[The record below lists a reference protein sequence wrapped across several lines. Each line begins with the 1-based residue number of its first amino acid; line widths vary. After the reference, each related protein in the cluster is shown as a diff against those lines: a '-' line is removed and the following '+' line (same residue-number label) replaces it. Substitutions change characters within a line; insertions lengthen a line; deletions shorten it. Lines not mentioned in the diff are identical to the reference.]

1 MVDMSRFIE
10 SLLFSTNPNLLPEDT
25 LNNPLNNQK
34 PVPFKALYEYSCKWV
49 YSIMNIFS
57 ALRVYASKWQEKK
70 VESFKA
76 EEIALVDKAEVV
88 ESQYGLS
95 VCFFLKAGGQSY
107 IPLDQ
112 NSSAAIGDT
121 IDLNKAQVVTL
132 CKQGENDI
140 YRVRI

>member
-1 MVDMSRFIE
+1 MS
-10 SLLFSTNPNLLPEDT
+10 
-25 LNNPLNNQK
+25 
-34 PVPFKALYEYSCKWV
+34 SCKWV

-57 ALRVYASKWQEKK
+57 ALRVYAGKWQEKK

-95 VCFFLKAGGQSY
+95 VCFFMKAGGQSY

-121 IDLNKAQVVTL
+121 IDLSKAQVVTL

>member
-1 MVDMSRFIE
+1 
-10 SLLFSTNPNLLPEDT
+10 
-25 LNNPLNNQK
+25 
-34 PVPFKALYEYSCKWV
+34 
-49 YSIMNIFS
+49 MNIFS
-57 ALRVYASKWQEKK
+57 ALRVYAGKWNEKK

-95 VCFFLKAGGQSY
+95 VCFFMKAGGQSY

-121 IDLNKAQVVTL
+121 IDLTKAQVVTL
-132 CKQGENDI
+132 SKQGENDI
-140 YRVRI
+140 FRVRI

>member
-1 MVDMSRFIE
+1 
-10 SLLFSTNPNLLPEDT
+10 
-25 LNNPLNNQK
+25 
-34 PVPFKALYEYSCKWV
+34 
-49 YSIMNIFS
+49 MNIFS
-57 ALRVYASKWQEKK
+57 ALRVYAGKWSEKK

-95 VCFFLKAGGQSY
+95 VCFFMKAGGQSY

-121 IDLNKAQVVTL
+121 IDLTKAQVVTL
-132 CKQGENDI
+132 QKQGENDI

>member
-1 MVDMSRFIE
+1 
-10 SLLFSTNPNLLPEDT
+10 
-25 LNNPLNNQK
+25 
-34 PVPFKALYEYSCKWV
+34 
-49 YSIMNIFS
+49 MNIFN
-57 ALRVYASKWQEKK
+57 ALRVYAGKWQEKN
-70 VESFKA
+70 VESFKT

-95 VCFFLKAGGQSY
+95 VCFFMKAGGQSY

-121 IDLNKAQVVTL
+121 IDLTKAQVVTL
-132 CKQGENDI
+132 CKQGEKDI

>member
-1 MVDMSRFIE
+1 
-10 SLLFSTNPNLLPEDT
+10 
-25 LNNPLNNQK
+25 
-34 PVPFKALYEYSCKWV
+34 
-49 YSIMNIFS
+49 MNIFS
-57 ALRVYASKWQEKK
+57 ALRVYAGKWQEKK

-95 VCFFLKAGGQSY
+95 VCFFMKAGGQSY

-121 IDLNKAQVVTL
+121 IDLTKAQVVTL
-132 CKQGENDI
+132 QKQGENDI